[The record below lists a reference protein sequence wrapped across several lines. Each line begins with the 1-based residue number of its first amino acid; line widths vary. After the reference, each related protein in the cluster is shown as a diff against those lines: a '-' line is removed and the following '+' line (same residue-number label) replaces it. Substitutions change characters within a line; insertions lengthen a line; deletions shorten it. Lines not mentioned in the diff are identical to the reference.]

1 MFNMYFAMCI
11 ADGLHLGSAEGDAAG
26 VTHRGVRQCHYSA
39 DRAARPAH
47 LLRRVSRSARGLG
60 STV

>member
-1 MFNMYFAMCI
+1 MH
-11 ADGLHLGSAEGDAAG
+11 ADGLHLGNAEGDAAG

-60 STV
+60 SAV